1 MGRISI
7 FAPDAMSQH
16 KQRTFGCH
24 RIEHV
29 VMLSRYAQDLD
40 KIPINYLAAKHLFAD
55 RNRRAVG
62 PNIEVRI
69 C

>member
-1 MGRISI
+1 
-7 FAPDAMSQH
+7 
-16 KQRTFGCH
+16 
-24 RIEHV
+24 
-29 VMLSRYAQDLD
+29 MLSRYAQDLD